1 MHFHEYDLW
10 ARLVRSSSAW
20 KQLPG
25 FSANEVAE
33 LVASMGTLYS
43 YICVYH
49 GDPLRRGH
57 PKHRY
62 IEDVHDEPEFTLHD
76 IALGY
81 IDAVLIGPVDRIIV
95 MLAAD
100 PRLMAAARS
109 RSFCGPVDDPWIR
122 HVGEVVSRADAHSAR
137 IAMEAAL
144 L

>member
-10 ARLVRSSSAW
+10 SRLVRASAAW

-25 FSANEVAE
+25 FCAGEVAE
-33 LVASMGTLYS
+33 LVTHMGTLYS
-43 YICVYH
+43 YVCVYH

-62 IEDVHDEPEFTLHD
+62 IEDAHHEPEIALLD
-76 IALGY
+76 IGLGY
-81 IDAVLIGPVDRIIV
+81 IDAVLVGPVNRVIE

-109 RSFCGPVDDPWIR
+109 RYFCGPVDDPWIR
-122 HVGEVVSRADAHSAR
+122 HVGEVVSRADAHWAR
-137 IAMEAAL
+137 IAMDEVFL
-144 L
+144 